1 MFLIYRALKR
11 QTSWKRLKTGRL
23 VINPNDHVG
32 PRNECKKQTNRS
44 LLTVLLHDA
53 QEFDNNLR
61 ARSDEDLALSSLLGI
76 VDGVKRIVQHG
87 SLDHF
92 VGVSSRF
99 SNRERLRK

>member
-1 MFLIYRALKR
+1 MFLIYRALKG

-32 PRNECKKQTNRS
+32 LRNECKKQTERS

-53 QEFDNNLR
+53 QELDNNLR